1 MMRPGP
7 GGAGNERLERLGPRL
22 TKMTPADSTME
33 PCVANS
39 EETTSLVV
47 FRLDEHRFALPLPAV
62 ERIVRSVA
70 VTALPSVPALVL
82 GAIDVQGRIVPV
94 YDVRRGFRLP
104 PRETRLT
111 DQLVIAR
118 TTFRPVAFI
127 VDQAEGVVERPA
139 SAIVS
144 AAHLSSG
151 LAHIRGV
158 VRLADALAVI
168 HDLDQF
174 LSIDET
180 HALDEALAAERRH
193 AG

>member
-1 MMRPGP
+1 MMRPGRQL
-7 GGAGNERLERLGPRL
+7 A
-22 TKMTPADSTME
+22 KMTPAESTKE
-33 PCVANS
+33 SYVATP

-47 FRLDEHRFALPLPAV
+47 FRLDEHRFALLLPSV
-62 ERIVRSVA
+62 ERIVHAVA
-70 VTALPSVPALVL
+70 ITALPKAPALVL

-104 PRETRLT
+104 PREIGLA

-118 TTFRPVAFI
+118 THFRAVAFI

-139 SAIVS
+139 STIVS

-151 LAHIRGV
+151 LAHLRGV
-158 VRLADALAVI
+158 ARLADGLAVI

-174 LSIDET
+174 LSIDDE
-180 HALDEALAAERRH
+180 HALEQALQAERRH

>member
-1 MMRPGP
+1 MMRPG
-7 GGAGNERLERLGPRL
+7 RQL
-22 TKMTPADSTME
+22 TKMTPAESTME
-33 PCVANS
+33 SSVANP

-47 FRLDEHRFALPLPAV
+47 FRLDEHRFALLLPSV

-70 VTALPSVPALVL
+70 VTALPKAPELVL

-104 PRETRLT
+104 PREIRLT

-118 TTFRPVAFI
+118 TRFRPVAFV

-144 AAHLSSG
+144 AGHLGSG
-151 LAHIRGV
+151 LAHLRGV
-158 VRLADALAVI
+158 VRLADGLAVI
-168 HDLDQF
+168 HDLDEF
-174 LSIDET
+174 LSIDDMQ
-180 HALDEALAAERRH
+180 ALEQALQAERRH

>member
-1 MMRPGP
+1 
-7 GGAGNERLERLGPRL
+7 
-22 TKMTPADSTME
+22 MTPAGRTME
-33 PCVANS
+33 PSVAHT

-47 FRLDEHRFALPLPAV
+47 FRLDEHRFALPLPIV
-62 ERIVRSVA
+62 ERVVRSVA
-70 VTALPSVPALVL
+70 VTALPKAPALVL

-104 PRETRLT
+104 QREIRLT
-111 DQLVIAR
+111 DQLAIAR
-118 TTFRPVAFI
+118 TRFRPVAFV

-158 VRLADALAVI
+158 VRLADGLAVI

-174 LSIDET
+174 LSIDDA
-180 HALDEALAAERRH
+180 HALEEALQSERRH